1 LPWSKRRSI
10 ISSASNFL
18 QCGLFMANLKEI
30 AKVSSYGDIG
40 LKVLVM
46 LLLLIEENVKLMRKL

>member
-1 LPWSKRRSI
+1 
-10 ISSASNFL
+10 
-18 QCGLFMANLKEI
+18 MANLKEI